1 MRNVARRLALFLFLG
16 VCCRADLTLRYTV
29 EMKIGGGAP
38 PALAKALEQQMT
50 ATPPQ
55 GRSISIKGDKSL
67 SKLGALIAI
76 IDNSTSAVTLL
87 NPATKQYAQVSMEE
101 LIDGLK
107 AKLPT
112 ATAAL
117 LKNIKFDVQASKTG
131 QFAMF
136 SGMRAEEH
144 LMAITVSTDVPGT
157 PEGPL
162 IRMETHT
169 WLANPDELNRI
180 PALRQ
185 YAVTAQRAM
194 NVGAAGDAME
204 KLFEQLPGVAEK
216 MRVLTDEAASNAGSL
231 AMKIQAALY
240 IPKADPNAPTL
251 TMTTDLAEISSDP
264 IDDSVFA
271 VPPDFQL
278 APPAELAR
286 ALTPVRAVAPA
297 PPNLAPGEQIS
308 RVGGGVSAPSV
319 ISRQNPAYS
328 REALQAKLEGAVT
341 LSIVVDKQGAA
352 TNIQVV
358 KSLGL
363 GLDEK
368 AIEAVRQ
375 WKFRPG
381 QKDGQPVNVRA
392 TVQVNFKLVADP
404 LLQ

>member
-1 MRNVARRLALFLFLG
+1 MRNVVHRLTLFLVLG

-29 EMKIGGGAP
+29 ETKIGSGAP
-38 PALAKALEQQMT
+38 SALAKTLEQQMA

-55 GRSISIKGDKSL
+55 GRSIRIKGDKTL
-67 SKLGALIAI
+67 SKVGALMAI
-76 IDNSTSAVTLL
+76 IDNSTSAITLL
-87 NPATKQYAQVSMEE
+87 NAATKQYAQVSSAEV
-101 LIDGLK
+101 IDGLR
-107 AKLPT
+107 ASLP
-112 ATAAL
+112 AAPAAL
-117 LKNIKFDVQASKTG
+117 LKNMKFDVQTSKTG

-144 LMAITVSTDVPGT
+144 LMAITVSMDVPGT

-240 IPKADPNAPTL
+240 IPKADPNAPML

-278 APPAELAR
+278 AAPAELVK
-286 ALTPVRAVAPA
+286 ALTPARAAPA
-297 PPNLAPGEQIS
+297 PQNLAPGEQIS

-319 ISRQNPAYS
+319 IYKRDPEYTK
-328 REALQAKLEGAVT
+328 EALRAKLEGTVT
-341 LSIVVDKQGAA
+341 LNIVVDKEG
-352 TNIQVV
+352 TPRNIQIVQP
-358 KSLGL
+358 LGL

-368 AIEAVRQ
+368 AIETVSQ

-381 QKDGQPVNVRA
+381 QKDGQPVNVA
-392 TVQVNFKLVADP
+392 AMIKVSFKLLADP
-404 LLQ
+404 PQR